1 MIKMRFF
8 DNNNI
13 GRGTFATLSVLA
25 VLAAVAGIAASA
37 SIQEIGELRRLWFAV
52 GSVMLGLVLAT
63 SFLAYMALTRTQEGH
78 SALEKAHQIAASARE
93 EARQL
98 NEGVVRLNSELLEKI
113 ERLNHVQDEVALK
126 GKLAQ
131 LGQLTATV
139 AHEIRNPLGA
149 IRTASYLIELK
160 LKNKGMGVE
169 TQLQRIA
176 AQVSRCDK
184 IISELLDFTRSR
196 ALDRKAFN
204 VDDWVRGIVE
214 EERKSL
220 PAMLHITYD
229 FGLSTVESGFDEDR
243 MRRVLINLLSNSSE
257 AMVGKADAV
266 TAVAALDPRI
276 NVATKCIGDVIEIS
290 VTDNG
295 PGISEEN
302 MAKIMQPLFTTKSFG
317 VGLGLPAVEK
327 ILQQHG
333 GGLRIAS
340 TVGEGATFTAYFPI
354 AEATRK
360 AA

>member
-1 MIKMRFF
+1 MIKMRLF
-8 DNNNI
+8 DNTDI
-13 GRGTFATLSVLA
+13 GRGAFAALSVLA
-25 VLAAVAGIAASA
+25 VLAAVAGLAASA
-37 SIQEIGELRRLWFAV
+37 SMQDIGDLRRLWFLV
-52 GSVMLGLVLAT
+52 GSIMLGLVLAT
-63 SFLAYMALTRTQEGH
+63 SLLAYMALTRTQE
-78 SALEKAHQIAASARE
+78 SLEALENAHQIATSARE

-98 NEGVVRLNSELLEKI
+98 NEGVVRLNSELLGKI
-113 ERLNHVQDEVALK
+113 EKLNDAQDEVVLK

-176 AQVSRCDK
+176 TQVARCDK

-204 VDDWVRGIVE
+204 IDDWVRGIVE

-229 FGLSTVESGFDEDR
+229 FGLGAIESGFDEDR
-243 MRRVLINLLSNSSE
+243 MRRVLINLLSNASE

-276 NVATKCIGDVIEIS
+276 NVTTKCIGDMIEIS

-302 MAKIMQPLFTTKSFG
+302 LAKIMQPLFTTKSFG

-340 TVGEGATFTAYFPI
+340 KLGEGATFTAYFPI
-354 AEATRK
+354 AEANRK

>member
-1 MIKMRFF
+1 MPQLF
-8 DNNNI
+8 DTNNI
-13 GRGTFATLSVLA
+13 GRSTFATLSALGII
-25 VLAAVAGIAASA
+25 AAGAGLVAGAT
-37 SIQEIGELRRLWFAV
+37 IQDVGVLRQLWFSV
-52 GSVMLGLVLAT
+52 GTVMLGLVVVTSVLADKA
-63 SFLAYMALTRTQEGH
+63 LARTQDGR
-78 SALEKAHQIAASARE
+78 SALEEAHRIATNARE

-113 ERLNHVQDEVALK
+113 EKLNQVQDDVVMK

-149 IRTASYLIELK
+149 IRTASYLIEMK
-160 LKNKGMGVE
+160 IKNKGMGVE
-169 TQLQRIA
+169 PQLQRIA
-176 AQVSRCDK
+176 AQVARCDK

-204 VDDWVRGIVE
+204 VDDWVRSIVE
-214 EERKSL
+214 EERKAL
-220 PAMLHITYD
+220 PGMLHITYD
-229 FGLSTVESGFDEDR
+229 LGLGSIECGIDEDR
-243 MRRVLINLLSNSSE
+243 MRRVLINLLSNASE

-276 NVATKCIGDVIEIS
+276 NVATTFVGDMIEIS

-302 MAKIMQPLFTTKSFG
+302 LAKIMQPLFTTKSFG

-340 TVGEGATFTAYFPI
+340 KLGEGATFTAYFPI
-354 AEATRK
+354 AEANRK

>member
-1 MIKMRFF
+1 MPRLF
-8 DNNNI
+8 DINNI
-13 GRGTFATLSVLA
+13 GRSTFATLSALGII
-25 VLAAVAGIAASA
+25 AAGAGLVAGAT
-37 SIQEIGELRRLWFAV
+37 IQDVGVLRQLWFSV
-52 GSVMLGLVLAT
+52 GTVMLGLVVVTSVLADKA
-63 SFLAYMALTRTQEGH
+63 LARTQDGR
-78 SALEKAHQIAASARE
+78 SALEEAHRIATNARE

-113 ERLNHVQDEVALK
+113 EKLNQVQDDVVMK

-149 IRTASYLIELK
+149 IRTASYLIEMK
-160 LKNKGMGVE
+160 IKNKGMGVE
-169 TQLQRIA
+169 PQLQRIA
-176 AQVSRCDK
+176 AQVARCDK

-204 VDDWVRGIVE
+204 VDDWVRSIVE
-214 EERKSL
+214 EERKAL
-220 PAMLHITYD
+220 PGMLHITYD
-229 FGLSTVESGFDEDR
+229 LGLGSIECGIDEDR
-243 MRRVLINLLSNSSE
+243 MRRVLINLLSNASE

-276 NVATKCIGDVIEIS
+276 NVATTFAGDMIEIS

-302 MAKIMQPLFTTKSFG
+302 LAKIMQPLFTTKSFG

-340 TVGEGATFTAYFPI
+340 KLGEGATFTAYFPI
-354 AEATRK
+354 AEANRK

>member
-1 MIKMRFF
+1 MPQLF
-8 DNNNI
+8 DTNNI
-13 GRGTFATLSVLA
+13 GRFTFATLSALGII
-25 VLAAVAGIAASA
+25 AAGAGLVAGAT
-37 SIQEIGELRRLWFAV
+37 IQDVGVLRQLWFSV
-52 GSVMLGLVLAT
+52 GTVMLGLVVVTSVLADKA
-63 SFLAYMALTRTQEGH
+63 LARTQDGR
-78 SALEKAHQIAASARE
+78 SALEEAHRIATNARE

-113 ERLNHVQDEVALK
+113 EKLNQVQDDVVIK

-149 IRTASYLIELK
+149 IRTASYLIEMK
-160 LKNKGMGVE
+160 IKNKGMGVE
-169 TQLQRIA
+169 PQLQRIA
-176 AQVSRCDK
+176 AQVARCDK

-204 VDDWVRGIVE
+204 VDDWVRSIVE
-214 EERKSL
+214 EERKAL
-220 PAMLHITYD
+220 PGMLHITYD
-229 FGLSTVESGFDEDR
+229 LGLGSIECGIDEDR
-243 MRRVLINLLSNSSE
+243 MRRVLINLLSNASE

-276 NVATKCIGDVIEIS
+276 NVATTFAGDMIEIS

-302 MAKIMQPLFTTKSFG
+302 LAKIMQPLFTTKSFG

-340 TVGEGATFTAYFPI
+340 KLGEGATFTAYFPI
-354 AEATRK
+354 AEANRK

>member
-1 MIKMRFF
+1 MPRLF
-8 DNNNI
+8 DINNI
-13 GRGTFATLSVLA
+13 GRSTFATLSALGII
-25 VLAAVAGIAASA
+25 AAGAGLVAGAT
-37 SIQEIGELRRLWFAV
+37 IQDVGVLRQLWFSV
-52 GSVMLGLVLAT
+52 GTVMLGLVVVTSVLADKA
-63 SFLAYMALTRTQEGH
+63 LARTQDGR
-78 SALEKAHQIAASARE
+78 SALEEAHRIATNARE

-113 ERLNHVQDEVALK
+113 EKLNQVQDDVVIK

-149 IRTASYLIELK
+149 IRTASYLIEMK
-160 LKNKGMGVE
+160 IKNKGMGVE
-169 TQLQRIA
+169 PQLQRIA
-176 AQVSRCDK
+176 AQVARCDK

-204 VDDWVRGIVE
+204 VDDWVRSIVE
-214 EERKSL
+214 EERKAL
-220 PAMLHITYD
+220 PGMLHITYD
-229 FGLSTVESGFDEDR
+229 LGLGSIECGIDEDR
-243 MRRVLINLLSNSSE
+243 MRRVLINLLSNASE

-276 NVATKCIGDVIEIS
+276 NVATTFAGDMIEIS

-295 PGISEEN
+295 SGISEEN
-302 MAKIMQPLFTTKSFG
+302 LAKIMQPLFTTKSFG

-340 TVGEGATFTAYFPI
+340 KLGEGATFTAYFPI
-354 AEATRK
+354 AEANRK